1 MDSFGRRS
9 PQLAVEQNT
18 EPFHRQH
25 GEIVGAVLGA
35 FAAEYDPGREK
46 YWQAVG
52 LLHDLD
58 FEKWPEEH
66 CKKAQ
71 ALMEGKNVDEAF
83 IHAVVSH
90 GYGLCSDVE
99 PQLMMEKNPICRR

>member
-1 MDSFGRRS
+1 MDSFGRKEARNW
-9 PQLAVEQNT
+9 LWEQNT

-52 LLHDLD
+52 P
-58 FEKWPEEH
+58 FTRF
-66 CKKAQ
+66 
-71 ALMEGKNVDEAF
+71 GF
-83 IHAVVSH
+83 
-90 GYGLCSDVE
+90 
-99 PQLMMEKNPICRR
+99 